1 MPPFRNA
8 VRFVNGIKRNLEF
21 AQKFNILGLIEGF
34 RRHVKEL
41 GIALAQILADYNHFA
56 LGQRRIPYV
65 GNSIRLRKAP
75 QGIHLVLH

>member
-8 VRFVNGIKRNLEF
+8 VRLINGIKRNLEF
-21 AQKFNILGLIEGF
+21 AQKFNILRLIEGF

-41 GIALAQILADYNHFA
+41 GIALAQILAHDDHLA
-56 LGQRRIPYV
+56 LGQRRIPHV
-65 GNSIRLRKAP
+65 GNSIRLGKAP